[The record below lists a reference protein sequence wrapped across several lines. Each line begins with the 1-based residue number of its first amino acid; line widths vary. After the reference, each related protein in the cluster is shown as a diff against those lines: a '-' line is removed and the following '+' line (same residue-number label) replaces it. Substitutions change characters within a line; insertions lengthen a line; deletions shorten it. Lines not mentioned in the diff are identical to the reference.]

1 MVAQPSALGSAS
13 QTRIRRRSTRWAPY
27 MLSLPALLAV
37 VGIVIPFGTALW
49 YSLEYYNLSFP
60 MGRRFIWFN
69 NYIQL
74 FESSEFWHTV
84 FVTVVYTAST
94 VGVELVL
101 GLAIALVLRRRT
113 LLNDVIS
120 VLLILPLMVAPVIAA
135 LIWKLMTN
143 SNFGII
149 NYFLQLVGIHNFGW
163 ATSPH
168 TAMFTVVLIDVWVF
182 TPFFSVLLLAGLR
195 GLPREPFEAA
205 ELDGVPATFVFFR
218 ITLPMLTPYMLTA
231 ALFHMF
237 DSIQQFDIPYGMTQ
251 GGPGDAL
258 NLFQVK
264 AYLEAFTYTNLGK
277 SAAILMVLWVI
288 TYALSFVA
296 INYRQRLAARS

>member
-1 MVAQPSALGSAS
+1 MVARPADVRTSTAARS
-13 QTRIRRRSTRWAPY
+13 RRRSSRWAPY
-27 MLSLPALLAV
+27 LLSFPALLAV
-37 VGIVIPFGTALW
+37 IGIVIPFGTAVW

-60 MGRRFIWFN
+60 MGRHFIWFN
-69 NYIQL
+69 NYVQL
-74 FESSEFWHTV
+74 FESAEFWHTV
-84 FVTVVYTAST
+84 YVTLVYTVST

-101 GLAIALVLRRRT
+101 GLAIAMVLQRRS

-135 LIWKLMTN
+135 LMWKLMTN
-143 SNFGII
+143 SNFGIL
-149 NYFLQLVGIHNFGW
+149 NYFLQLIGINNFGW

-195 GLPREPFEAA
+195 ALPREPFEAA
-205 ELDGVPATFVFFR
+205 ELDGVPASFVFFR

-237 DSIQQFDIPYGMTQ
+237 DSIQQFDILYGMTQ

-258 NLFQVK
+258 NVFQVK

-296 INYRQRLAARS
+296 INYRQKLAART

>member
-1 MVAQPSALGSAS
+1 MVAESAAVRAS
-13 QTRIRRRSTRWAPY
+13 TATRRRSRSSAMAPY
-27 MLSLPALLAV
+27 LLSLPALLAV
-37 VGIVIPFGTALW
+37 IGIVIPFGTSVW

-60 MGRRFIWFN
+60 MGRHFIWFN

-74 FESSEFWHTV
+74 FESAEFWHTV
-84 FVTVVYTAST
+84 YVTIVYTVST
-94 VGVELVL
+94 VGIELVL
-101 GLAIALVLRRRT
+101 GLAIAMVLQKRSV
-113 LLNDVIS
+113 LNDVIS

-135 LIWKLMTN
+135 LMWKLMTN
-143 SNFGII
+143 SNFGVL
-149 NYFLQLVGIHNFGW
+149 NYFLQLIGIHDFGW

-168 TAMFTVVLIDVWVF
+168 TAMFTVVLIDVWIF

-195 GLPREPFEAA
+195 ALPREPFEAA
-205 ELDGVPATFVFFR
+205 ELDGVPASFVFFR

-258 NLFQVK
+258 NVFQVR

-296 INYRQRLAARS
+296 INYRQKLANRT

>member
-1 MVAQPSALGSAS
+1 MS
-13 QTRIRRRSTRWAPY
+13 TRRRSTRWAPY

-37 VGIVIPFGTALW
+37 IGIVIPFGTAVW
-49 YSLEYYNLSFP
+49 YSLQYYNLAFP
-60 MGRRFIWFN
+60 MGRHFIWFN
-69 NYIQL
+69 NYVQL
-74 FESSEFWHTV
+74 FESADFWHTV
-84 FVTVVYTAST
+84 YVTVVYTAAT
-94 VGVELVL
+94 VCIELVL
-101 GLAIALVLRRRT
+101 GLAVALVLKKNT

-120 VLLILPLMVAPVIAA
+120 VLLVLPLMVAPVIAA

-143 SNFGII
+143 SNFGIM
-149 NYFLQLVGIHNFGW
+149 NYFLQLIGIHNFGW

-168 TAMFTVVLIDVWVF
+168 TAMFTVVLIDIWVF

-251 GGPGDAL
+251 GGPGNAL

-296 INYRQRLAARS
+296 INYRKRQTRRA